1 MPNRP
6 TPPHPPALTP
16 SFLPPSLPPSP
27 SVGILATLVDA
38 RGMVL
43 VPEFYAEVEVG
54 LEGGREGEREGERE
68 GGGAPLEMYNS
79 SFTHV
84 LLPPSPL
91 PPSFLPSLVLSQEV
105 SQEELE
111 LFDAM
116 NLNIDAYKASL
127 GREGGGEGGREGGDE
142 GLPFQNAREKSV
154 GCI

>member
-1 MPNRP
+1 MCY
-6 TPPHPPALTP
+6 
-16 SFLPPSLPPSP
+16 FLPP
-27 SVGILATLVDA
+27 
-38 RGMVL
+38 
-43 VPEFYAEVEVG
+43 
-54 LEGGREGEREGERE
+54 
-68 GGGAPLEMYNS
+68 
-79 SFTHV
+79 
-84 LLPPSPL
+84 PL